1 VATTTIIP
9 LHTGKGRTVATAL
22 GISVGYIENPDKTEQ
37 GEWVTSYECDPLIA
51 DDEFLF
57 SKNHYAAVTGR
68 DQGANDVIGYHLR
81 ISFKPGETD
90 AQTANKIGYDL
101 AFRLTKGN
109 HAFVCCTHTDKHHIH
124 SHVVINS
131 TSLDCKR
138 KFRNFKGSSFAVRR
152 IADYLCVE
160 NGLSIVTNPKPS
172 RGSYANWQGD
182 TKPQSNR
189 ENLKQM
195 IDAALENCED
205 YEAFIAAMIA
215 AGCEVKR
222 GKNLAFKIPGAERF
236 ARCKSLGEDYT
247 EEAIL
252 ERLKG
257 LRKVERRQSTP
268 ALDTAFVPFVI
279 TGQTKFGLLIDI
291 QTKIQEGKGE
301 GYVQWAKVYN
311 LKQAAQ
317 TLIYLQENGIDSYD
331 ELAKKS
337 ADASSNFNGRLN
349 RIKEIDS
356 RQKEISELQKHMG
369 TYGKTKDIYSQY
381 IKSGRN
387 EKFYE
392 EHRADITL
400 HQAAKNYFDSL
411 GYDKNKK
418 LPSMDSL
425 KQEWA
430 TLNSEKKNLYHGY
443 RELKDRRM
451 ELLMAKDN
459 TERLLGINRN
469 TPERIADHNQQ
480 RNNSHEI

>member
-1 VATTTIIP
+1 MATTTIIP

-68 DQGANDVIGYHLR
+68 DQGTNDVIGYHLR

-101 AFRLTKGN
+101 ALKLTKGN
-109 HAFVCCTHTDKHHIH
+109 HAFVCCTHTDKQHIH

-131 TSLDCKR
+131 TSLDCTK
-138 KFRNFKGSSFAVRR
+138 KFRNFKGSSFAIRR

-160 NGLSIVTNPKPS
+160 KGLSIITNPKPS

-182 TKPQSNR
+182 TKPPSNR
-189 ENLKQM
+189 EKLQQI
-195 IDAALENCED
+195 IDAALENCKD
-205 YEAFIAAMIA
+205 YETFISAMTA
-215 AGCEVKR
+215 AGCEIKR
-222 GKNLAFKIPGAERF
+222 GKHLAFKIPGAERF
-236 ARCKSLGEDYT
+236 ARCKSLGDDYT

-252 ERLKG
+252 ERLNG
-257 LRKVERRQSTP
+257 LRKVERRQPTP
-268 ALDTAFVPFVI
+268 TPDTAFVPFVI

-317 TLIYLQENGIDSYD
+317 TLIYLQESGIDSYD
-331 ELAKKS
+331 DLAAKS
-337 ADASSNFNGRLN
+337 AAASSDFNDRLN
-349 RIKEIDS
+349 KIKVIDS
-356 RQKEISELQKHMG
+356 RQKEISELQKQMG
-369 TYGKTKDIYSQY
+369 AYGKTKDIYAQY
-381 IKSGRN
+381 IKSGQN

-392 EHRADITL
+392 THRADITL
-400 HQAAKNYFDSL
+400 HQVAKKHFDSL

-430 TLNSEKKNLYHGY
+430 TLNSEKKNLYHDY
-443 RELKDRRM
+443 RELKDHRT
-451 ELLMAKDN
+451 ELLTAKN
-459 TERLLGINRN
+459 NCEWLLGINRHAPAA
-469 TPERIADHNQQ
+469 TAER
-480 RNNSHEI
+480 RKNSHEI